1 MTSTEWRNLK
11 LKDIAQLKKE
21 SYKPTKA
28 ETIPYIGLEH
38 IEQQTLHLSGFG
50 NSSDV
55 ISQKNKFSKGDILF
69 GKLRPYFRKVYKAKF
84 DGVSSTDILIIEP
97 KSSVDSDFLFY
108 LIANKAFIDLATN
121 GSSGTKMP
129 RADWTHL
136 SNSRW
141 NIPDVKSQQKI
152 GKILS
157 ALDEKIELNRQTN
170 ATLEAI
176 AQAIFK
182 EWFVNFN
189 YPGATGEMV
198 ESELGMIPK
207 GWKILPMDKIAD
219 FLNGLALQKYPA
231 ENEHDYLPVIKIRE
245 MKNGITDSSDKASKN
260 LPTKYVVHDGDLL
273 FSWSGS
279 LEIIFWV
286 GGDGALNQHLFKVT
300 SNNYPIWFC
309 YFWLLQY
316 IDKFKEIAK
325 DKTTTMGH
333 IQRHHI
339 SEALCLIPDKLD
351 EIDEVMNPIIE
362 KIINNQKEVIL
373 LAKIRDALLP
383 KLMSGEIEL

>member
-198 ESELGMIPK
+198 ESELGHDSK
-207 GWKILPMDKIAD
+207 TGWKIPP
-219 FLNGLALQKYPA
+219 NG
-231 ENEHDYLPVIKIRE
+231 
-245 MKNGITDSSDKASKN
+245 
-260 LPTKYVVHDGDLL
+260 
-273 FSWSGS
+273 
-279 LEIIFWV
+279 
-286 GGDGALNQHLFKVT
+286 
-300 SNNYPIWFC
+300 
-309 YFWLLQY
+309 
-316 IDKFKEIAK
+316 
-325 DKTTTMGH
+325 
-333 IQRHHI
+333 
-339 SEALCLIPDKLD
+339 
-351 EIDEVMNPIIE
+351 
-362 KIINNQKEVIL
+362 
-373 LAKIRDALLP
+373 
-383 KLMSGEIEL
+383 